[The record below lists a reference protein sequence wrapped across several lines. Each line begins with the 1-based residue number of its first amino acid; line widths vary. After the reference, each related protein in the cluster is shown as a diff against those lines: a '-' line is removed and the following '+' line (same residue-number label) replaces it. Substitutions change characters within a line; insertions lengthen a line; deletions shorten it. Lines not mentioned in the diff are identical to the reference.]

1 MDEIKMEREIKEMLH
16 QCGDGLHAPDS
27 MQARVKF
34 ALNNAPARKRHL
46 WSKRFVAVA
55 AVAAI
60 AVTGAFAAGGMG
72 GIFSEGWS
80 DQRLDLSSTQAHL
93 ADAGV
98 ALTLPDKIG
107 EYTFSYGSD
116 VDTTAQNDM
125 GETEKVSEVDAT
137 YTKNGA
143 ELNLSA
149 HKSYTVF
156 SEDEMENPVP
166 ATTAEVNGVTL
177 TYRDAHYRFVPDDY
191 EKSDEEKQQE
201 KNGEL
206 VISYYGSDE
215 VEDKMFQSVLWEQQA
230 RVKFAL
236 NNAPARKRHLWSKR
250 FVAVAAV
257 AAIAVT
263 GAFAAGGMGG
273 IFSEGWSDQ
282 RLDLSSTQAHLADA
296 GVALTLPD
304 KIGEYTFSYG
314 SDVDTTAQNDMGETE
329 KVSEVDATYTKN
341 GAELNLSAHK
351 SYTVFSEDEMENPVP
366 ATTAEVNGVTLTYRD
381 AHYRFVPDDY
391 EKSDEEKQ
399 QEKNGE
405 LVISYYGSDEVEDK
419 MFQSVLW
426 EQDGATYLISGYDT
440 GLDAQTMFDMAAEL
454 VK

>member
-16 QCGDGLHAPDS
+16 QCADELHAPDS

-72 GIFSEGWS
+72 GIFSKGWS

-116 VDTTAQNDM
+116 VDTTARNDM

-137 YTKNGA
+137 YTKDGA

-156 SEDEMENPVP
+156 TEDEMENPVP

-177 TYRDAHYRFVPDDY
+177 NYRFVPDDY

-201 KNGEL
+201 K
-206 VISYYGSDE
+206 S
-215 VEDKMFQSVLWEQQA
+215 
-230 RVKFAL
+230 
-236 NNAPARKRHLWSKR
+236 
-250 FVAVAAV
+250 
-257 AAIAVT
+257 
-263 GAFAAGGMGG
+263 
-273 IFSEGWSDQ
+273 
-282 RLDLSSTQAHLADA
+282 
-296 GVALTLPD
+296 
-304 KIGEYTFSYG
+304 
-314 SDVDTTAQNDMGETE
+314 
-329 KVSEVDATYTKN
+329 
-341 GAELNLSAHK
+341 
-351 SYTVFSEDEMENPVP
+351 
-366 ATTAEVNGVTLTYRD
+366 
-381 AHYRFVPDDY
+381 
-391 EKSDEEKQ
+391 
-399 QEKNGE
+399 GE

-426 EQDGATYLISGYDT
+426 EQDGVTYLISGFDT

>member
-16 QCGDGLHAPDS
+16 QCADELHAPDS

-98 ALTLPDKIG
+98 VLTLPDKIG

-116 VDTTAQNDM
+116 VDTTARNDM

-137 YTKNGA
+137 YTKDGA

-156 SEDEMENPVP
+156 
-166 ATTAEVNGVTL
+166 T
-177 TYRDAHYRFVPDDY
+177 
-191 EKSDEEKQQE
+191 DEEKQQE
-201 KNGEL
+201 K
-206 VISYYGSDE
+206 S
-215 VEDKMFQSVLWEQQA
+215 
-230 RVKFAL
+230 
-236 NNAPARKRHLWSKR
+236 
-250 FVAVAAV
+250 
-257 AAIAVT
+257 
-263 GAFAAGGMGG
+263 
-273 IFSEGWSDQ
+273 
-282 RLDLSSTQAHLADA
+282 
-296 GVALTLPD
+296 
-304 KIGEYTFSYG
+304 
-314 SDVDTTAQNDMGETE
+314 
-329 KVSEVDATYTKN
+329 
-341 GAELNLSAHK
+341 
-351 SYTVFSEDEMENPVP
+351 
-366 ATTAEVNGVTLTYRD
+366 
-381 AHYRFVPDDY
+381 
-391 EKSDEEKQ
+391 
-399 QEKNGE
+399 GE

-426 EQDGATYLISGYDT
+426 EQDGVTYLISGYDT

>member
-1 MDEIKMEREIKEMLH
+1 MWR
-16 QCGDGLHAPDS
+16 
-27 MQARVKF
+27 
-34 ALNNAPARKRHL
+34 
-46 WSKRFVAVA
+46 VA

-72 GIFSEGWS
+72 GIFSKGWS

-125 GETEKVSEVDAT
+125 GETEKVSQVDAT
-137 YTKNGA
+137 YTKDGA
-143 ELNLSA
+143 KLNLSA

-156 SEDEMENPVP
+156 TEDEMENPVP

-177 TYRDAHYRFVPDDY
+177 TYRNAHYRFVPDDY

-201 KNGEL
+201 K
-206 VISYYGSDE
+206 S
-215 VEDKMFQSVLWEQQA
+215 
-230 RVKFAL
+230 
-236 NNAPARKRHLWSKR
+236 
-250 FVAVAAV
+250 
-257 AAIAVT
+257 
-263 GAFAAGGMGG
+263 
-273 IFSEGWSDQ
+273 
-282 RLDLSSTQAHLADA
+282 
-296 GVALTLPD
+296 
-304 KIGEYTFSYG
+304 
-314 SDVDTTAQNDMGETE
+314 
-329 KVSEVDATYTKN
+329 
-341 GAELNLSAHK
+341 
-351 SYTVFSEDEMENPVP
+351 
-366 ATTAEVNGVTLTYRD
+366 
-381 AHYRFVPDDY
+381 
-391 EKSDEEKQ
+391 
-399 QEKNGE
+399 GE

>member
-16 QCGDGLHAPDS
+16 QCGDGLHAPDT
-27 MQARVKF
+27 MKARVQF
-34 ALNNAPARKRHL
+34 AVNSAPVKPRKL
-46 WSKRFVAVA
+46 WTKRFVAVA

-80 DQRLDLSSTQAHL
+80 DQRLDLSSTQTHL

-98 ALTLPDKIG
+98 VLTLPDRIG

-116 VDTTAQNDM
+116 VDTTARNGV
-125 GETEKVSEVDAT
+125 GETEKIAEVDAT
-137 YTKNGA
+137 YTKDGA

-156 SEDEMENPVP
+156 
-166 ATTAEVNGVTL
+166 T
-177 TYRDAHYRFVPDDY
+177 
-191 EKSDEEKQQE
+191 
-201 KNGEL
+201 
-206 VISYYGSDE
+206 
-215 VEDKMFQSVLWEQQA
+215 
-230 RVKFAL
+230 
-236 NNAPARKRHLWSKR
+236 
-250 FVAVAAV
+250 
-257 AAIAVT
+257 
-263 GAFAAGGMGG
+263 
-273 IFSEGWSDQ
+273 
-282 RLDLSSTQAHLADA
+282 
-296 GVALTLPD
+296 
-304 KIGEYTFSYG
+304 
-314 SDVDTTAQNDMGETE
+314 
-329 KVSEVDATYTKN
+329 
-341 GAELNLSAHK
+341 
-351 SYTVFSEDEMENPVP
+351 EDEMENPVP

>member
-16 QCGDGLHAPDS
+16 QCADELHAPDS

-107 EYTFSYGSD
+107 EYTFSYGFD

-137 YTKNGA
+137 YTKDGA

-149 HKSYTVF
+149 HKSYT
-156 SEDEMENPVP
+156 
-166 ATTAEVNGVTL
+166 EVNGVTL
-177 TYRDAHYRFVPDDY
+177 TYRDAHYRFVPPDY

-206 VISYYGSDE
+206 VISY
-215 VEDKMFQSVLWEQQA
+215 
-230 RVKFAL
+230 
-236 NNAPARKRHLWSKR
+236 
-250 FVAVAAV
+250 
-257 AAIAVT
+257 
-263 GAFAAGGMGG
+263 
-273 IFSEGWSDQ
+273 
-282 RLDLSSTQAHLADA
+282 
-296 GVALTLPD
+296 
-304 KIGEYTFSYG
+304 
-314 SDVDTTAQNDMGETE
+314 
-329 KVSEVDATYTKN
+329 
-341 GAELNLSAHK
+341 
-351 SYTVFSEDEMENPVP
+351 
-366 ATTAEVNGVTLTYRD
+366 
-381 AHYRFVPDDY
+381 
-391 EKSDEEKQ
+391 
-399 QEKNGE
+399 
-405 LVISYYGSDEVEDK
+405 GSDEVEDK

-426 EQDGATYLISGYDT
+426 EQDGVTYLISGFDT
-440 GLDAQTMFDMAAEL
+440 GLDAQAMFDMAAEL

>member
-16 QCGDGLHAPDS
+16 QCADELHAPDS

-98 ALTLPDKIG
+98 
-107 EYTFSYGSD
+107 
-116 VDTTAQNDM
+116 VNDM

-137 YTKNGA
+137 YTKDGA

-156 SEDEMENPVP
+156 
-166 ATTAEVNGVTL
+166 T
-177 TYRDAHYRFVPDDY
+177 
-191 EKSDEEKQQE
+191 
-201 KNGEL
+201 
-206 VISYYGSDE
+206 
-215 VEDKMFQSVLWEQQA
+215 
-230 RVKFAL
+230 
-236 NNAPARKRHLWSKR
+236 
-250 FVAVAAV
+250 
-257 AAIAVT
+257 
-263 GAFAAGGMGG
+263 
-273 IFSEGWSDQ
+273 
-282 RLDLSSTQAHLADA
+282 
-296 GVALTLPD
+296 
-304 KIGEYTFSYG
+304 
-314 SDVDTTAQNDMGETE
+314 
-329 KVSEVDATYTKN
+329 
-341 GAELNLSAHK
+341 
-351 SYTVFSEDEMENPVP
+351 EDEMENPVP

-426 EQDGATYLISGYDT
+426 EQDGATYLISGFDT

>member
-16 QCGDGLHAPDS
+16 QCADELHAPDS

-107 EYTFSYGSD
+107 EYTFSYGFD

-137 YTKNGA
+137 YTKDGA

-156 SEDEMENPVP
+156 TEDEHGQSGSGNDRRGKRRYADLPRCALP
-166 ATTAEVNGVTL
+166 LRTARLREVRRG
-177 TYRDAHYRFVPDDY
+177 
-191 EKSDEEKQQE
+191 K
-201 KNGEL
+201 
-206 VISYYGSDE
+206 
-215 VEDKMFQSVLWEQQA
+215 
-230 RVKFAL
+230 
-236 NNAPARKRHLWSKR
+236 
-250 FVAVAAV
+250 
-257 AAIAVT
+257 
-263 GAFAAGGMGG
+263 AAGEERRTRYQLRLGRGG
-273 IFSEGWSDQ
+273 G
-282 RLDLSSTQAHLADA
+282 
-296 GVALTLPD
+296 
-304 KIGEYTFSYG
+304 
-314 SDVDTTAQNDMGETE
+314 
-329 KVSEVDATYTKN
+329 
-341 GAELNLSAHK
+341 
-351 SYTVFSEDEMENPVP
+351 
-366 ATTAEVNGVTLTYRD
+366 
-381 AHYRFVPDDY
+381 
-391 EKSDEEKQ
+391 
-399 QEKNGE
+399 
-405 LVISYYGSDEVEDK
+405 
-419 MFQSVLW
+419 
-426 EQDGATYLISGYDT
+426 
-440 GLDAQTMFDMAAEL
+440 
-454 VK
+454 